1 MSRLGDLIRTERL
14 RSKMT
19 PKQVA
24 RKCGVSESYLL
35 AVEAGTKIIADDQA
49 RRILKTIGLREQTEA
64 DFSLDDIAA
73 TVDLASASPAVAK
86 AVERPKPQPEYELVA
101 TTKTAGKKQDDDA
114 DKDENVTGSVWLD
127 ALTSVLKRVPI
138 MNAVMQPVDYRLM
151 PIQSG
156 KIEGAKPDKVFYFLA
171 PDDSMRGFRIHSG
184 DLALIVPAR
193 SPIDGAIMLVE
204 YNSHRFLRKIKKL
217 NDYSV
222 VAKAQAILRRSR
234 GQSLGAGQLAYGS
247 ILLDTALR
255 EVTVDG
261 RPIHLRPK
269 EVQIL
274 EILLREQ
281 GRTVSRDTLIQ
292 KVWSLDFDGD
302 ERMVDRHVAALRQK
316 LGTAAQHIK
325 SVYGAGY
332 RLGGKEGQR

>member
-64 DFSLDDIAA
+64 
-73 TVDLASASPAVAK
+73 
-86 AVERPKPQPEYELVA
+86 EYELVA
-101 TTKTAGKKQDDDA
+101 TTKTAGKKQDDDT

-222 VAKAQAILRRSR
+222 LLQSYDREYEAVEAQISEC
-234 GQSLGAGQLAYGS
+234 SFLGRAS
-247 ILLDTALR
+247 
-255 EVTVDG
+255 
-261 RPIHLRPK
+261 K
-269 EVQIL
+269 L
-274 EILLREQ
+274 EI
-281 GRTVSRDTLIQ
+281 TL
-292 KVWSLDFDGD
+292 
-302 ERMVDRHVAALRQK
+302 
-316 LGTAAQHIK
+316 
-325 SVYGAGY
+325 
-332 RLGGKEGQR
+332 